1 MCLEWEIRRPVSRS
15 GRTTLVSLGVQ
26 GREGGVAPRNVCS
39 FPHSIKMVGTQ
50 NYLWVCF
57 KNTTTTT
64 TVNWRRWHGPLSI
77 NRIMYIHIHM
87 DTWNRV
93 HGCGCGMW
101 MRMRGRRTAV
111 GIAGM
116 VVTFAVAT
124 AHSFCSIY
132 GHVFCLNL
140 LFYRELIILEG
151 KQNKYESWLE

>member
-1 MCLEWEIRRPVSRS
+1 MCLEWEIRRPVSRL
-15 GRTTLVSLGVQ
+15 GRTTLVSLVVRE
-26 GREGGVAPRNVCS
+26 GRGGVAPRNVCS

-101 MRMRGRRTAV
+101 TRMRGRRTAV